1 MHESNNGIN
10 GSNQWLESMNPINES
25 NQWIEWMNRING
37 NESMESNQWN
47 RINGIESMNGING
60 IVSMASNQWNR
71 TQSVSGST
79 IHVKNFSPCQN
90 ECVKNEKSENPRWIF
105 KLLLRFRAGQ
115 PHCALH
121 ALCVFLCTPL
131 FEPKWEPL

>member
-1 MHESNNGIN
+1 
-10 GSNQWLESMNPINES
+10 
-25 NQWIEWMNRING
+25 
-37 NESMESNQWN
+37 MESNQWH
-47 RINGIESMNGING
+47 RVNG

-90 ECVKNEKSENPRWIF
+90 ECVKNEKSENPRRF
-105 KLLLRFRAGQ
+105 LRQPLRFRAGP
-115 PHCALH
+115 PHFALH

-131 FEPKWEPL
+131 FEPQ